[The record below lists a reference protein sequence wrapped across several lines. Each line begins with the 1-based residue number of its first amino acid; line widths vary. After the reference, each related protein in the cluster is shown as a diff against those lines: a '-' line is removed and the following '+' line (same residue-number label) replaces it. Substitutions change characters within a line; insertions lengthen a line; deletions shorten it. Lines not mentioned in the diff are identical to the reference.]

1 LPAQYSQFVP
11 QHEDL
16 KLFEVGR
23 PAQQTKKLE
32 NALKNDVQDG
42 QEHGTSYGRQPRGP
56 LFYANRI
63 SAPHTL
69 ADIRAAARQDDHG
82 VRPRSVSF
90 GLVVRSPVVHPLVR
104 GLSRDVVDGC

>member
-63 SAPHTL
+63 SAPHT
-69 ADIRAAARQDDHG
+69 ARPSRPAMSPGGGETGRQARAFTILTN
-82 VRPRSVSF
+82 RPN
-90 GLVVRSPVVHPLVR
+90 PKK
-104 GLSRDVVDGC
+104 C